1 MHKLIKNFTL
11 FLAFLSL
18 SFLTSCDND
27 DDTTN
32 PVDFPVEGEF
42 YRLNSLSLTE
52 AVDANNDGIYS
63 VNLMDEI
70 ACVYSLRFEN
80 NKSNNPAAT
89 GIDINVTD
97 DGNGNME
104 QRYSCSS
111 VSATFP
117 LWLQRDNII
126 YFYFQG
132 ETWESA
138 TYIAELSSDNRSLSF
153 EMSMDLS
160 PIFGR
165 EILREDGT
173 LIQYQG
179 TAQLIYTLE
188 E

>member
-1 MHKLIKNFTL
+1 MHEIGC
-11 FLAFLSL
+11 S
-18 SFLTSCDND
+18 
-27 DDTTN
+27 
-32 PVDFPVEGEF
+32 
-42 YRLNSLSLTE
+42 Y
-52 AVDANNDGIYS
+52 
-63 VNLMDEI
+63 NL
-70 ACVYSLRFEN
+70 YFEN
-80 NKSNNPAAT
+80 DKSNNPAAT
-89 GIDINVTD
+89 GIGINVTN

-104 QRYSCSS
+104 QQYSCSG
-111 VSATFP
+111 VTADFP

-153 EMSMDLS
+153 EISMDLD

-179 TAQLIYTLE
+179 TAQLTLHLKSRIKKMTAKKRSFFLLISEIYSQ
-188 E
+188 

>member
-1 MHKLIKNFTL
+1 MKNFIL
-11 FLAFLSL
+11 LLAFTSL

-27 DDTTN
+27 DETTN
-32 PVDFPVEGEF
+32 PVDFPVEGKF
-42 YRLNSLSLTE
+42 YRLTSLSLTE

-63 VNLMDEI
+63 FNLMDEI
-70 ACVYSLRFEN
+70 GCGHSLYFEN
-80 NKSNNPAAT
+80 DISNSPAAT
-89 GIDINVTD
+89 GIGINVTE

-104 QRYSCSS
+104 QQYSCSG
-111 VSATFP
+111 VTADFP
-117 LWLQRDNII
+117 LWLQRDNNI

-153 EMSMDLS
+153 EMSMDLG